1 MFVTL
6 GSLTVFAACLSGSS
20 GASSLPSPGDQGL
33 ELLGWEGPPEAHA
46 VRSFSEAA
54 IAQAPLLA
62 LAEAPVGIVVPDSTE
77 TRDGRLV
84 QRYVSAGTLLAD
96 GNVALLLAGSAGLTR
111 VIVTDSTLQNIRDA
125 SDPDGVR
132 HDRIPAMSQGWGY
145 SWLEGGKSYRFGA
158 QVLLGDF
165 VLEFDRG
172 RGRRGPFEMLRMDH
186 GGRFTGPP
194 VRIPRIDRV
203 WRGVFRDGS
212 LLFAGP
218 FEEVPGVDSVIST
231 PFRIVRTPSP
241 SEVPDD
247 RASQQVLF
255 TTGGLRDPG
264 KTHAPVPLPL
274 AHTAGFTVAVSGDTV
289 WVVPSE
295 RPELVALDRSGE
307 VLLKVE
313 WEAGDRTVPA
323 GLTAGPG
330 PRRFPAASALMAGSD
345 GRIYVQRRS
354 VEEFQW
360 LVFSPAGDLLGR
372 VVIPRGLRVLA
383 FGTNTVLVKGTSDAG
398 VDEVRLHR
406 LEPR

>member
-1 MFVTL
+1 MRSWSEADIARAP
-6 GSLTVFAACLSGSS
+6 SLTLSESAVGS
-20 GASSLPSPGDQGL
+20 
-33 ELLGWEGPPEAHA
+33 
-46 VRSFSEAA
+46 
-54 IAQAPLLA
+54 
-62 LAEAPVGIVVPDSTE
+62 VVPDTAE

-84 QRYVSAGTLLAD
+84 QRYVSAGTLLA
-96 GNVALLLAGSAGLTR
+96 GGKVALLLAGSAGPTR
-111 VIVTDSTLQNIRDA
+111 VIVTDSALQDIRDA
-125 SDPDGVR
+125 NDPDGVR
-132 HDRIPAMSQGWGY
+132 HDRVPAMRQGWGY

-158 QVLLGDF
+158 EALLGDF

-194 VRIPRIDRV
+194 VRIPGIDGV

-212 LLFAGP
+212 LLFAGA

-231 PFRIVRTPSP
+231 PFRIVRAPSA
-241 SEVPDD
+241 SEVPGD

-255 TTGGLRDPG
+255 TTGVLRDPG

-274 AHTAGFTVAVSGDTV
+274 AHSAGFTVAVSGDTV

-307 VLLKVE
+307 VLLRVE
-313 WEAGDRTVPA
+313 WDGGDRTIPA

-345 GRIYVQRRS
+345 GKIYVQRRS
-354 VEEFQW
+354 VQEFQW

-372 VVIPRGLRVLA
+372 VVVPRGIRVLA
-383 FGTNTVLVKGTSDAG
+383 FGTNTALIKGTSDAG
-398 VDEVRLHR
+398 VDEVRLHT

>member
-1 MFVTL
+1 M
-6 GSLTVFAACLSGSS
+6 
-20 GASSLPSPGDQGL
+20 
-33 ELLGWEGPPEAHA
+33 
-46 VRSFSEAA
+46 RSWSEAV
-54 IAQAPLLA
+54 IAQAPWWT

-125 SDPDGVR
+125 NDPDGVR
-132 HDRIPAMSQGWGY
+132 HDRISAMSQGWGY

-194 VRIPRIDRV
+194 VRIPRIDGV

-255 TTGGLRDPG
+255 TTGVLRDPG
-264 KTHAPVPLPL
+264 KTHVPVPLPL
-274 AHTAGFTVAVSGDTV
+274 AHSAGFTVAVSGDTI

-307 VLLKVE
+307 VLLRVE
-313 WEAGDRTVPA
+313 WDAGDRTVPA
-323 GLTAGPG
+323 GLPAWE
-330 PRRFPAASALMAGSD
+330 RLKRFPAASALVAGSD
-345 GRIYVQRRS
+345 GRIYVQRYSLQRGYP
-354 VEEFQW
+354 VRGPEW
-360 LVFSPAGDLLGR
+360 LVFSPAGDLFGR

-383 FGTNTVLVKGTSDAG
+383 FGTNTVLVTGSSDAG
-398 VDEVRLHR
+398 VDEVRLHT